1 MRLAPNTDTVPA
13 SVNRYLL
20 PHERQ
25 VISVHEHPA
34 VLIGP
39 IALVL
44 LGLAIAGVLSN
55 YVAHGNTTAILIIW
69 GLWVV
74 LLLWLGVRIWDWA
87 VNYFVVTSH
96 RLILARGVVVRNVG
110 MLPLAKVTDMSF
122 RRTTIGRILGYGE
135 FIVESAGQD
144 QALRNVK
151 FIPYPE
157 QLYLEVCGLIF
168 KEDDEANPGDLAKEL
183 AQVLSGELAAQ
194 LAPALSREV
203 ATRLAEI
210 LSRWLDQTSRRDN
223 SDD

>member
-44 LGLAIAGVLSN
+44 LGLAIAGFLSN
-55 YVAHGNTTAILIIW
+55 SSITNRNGTAILVIW
-69 GLWVV
+69 LAWVV
-74 LLLWLGVRIWDWA
+74 LLLWLGVKIWDWA
-87 VNYFVVTSH
+87 VNYFVVTSQ
-96 RLILARGVVVRNVG
+96 RLLLAQGVIVRKVG

-122 RRTTIGRILGYGE
+122 QRSTIGRILGYGE

-144 QALRNVK
+144 QALRNVR

-168 KEDDEANPGDLAKEL
+168 KDEEQPTDASDVASEL
-183 AQVLSGELAAQ
+183 AQVL
-194 LAPALSREV
+194 
-203 ATRLAEI
+203 T
-210 LSRWLDQTSRRDN
+210 RWLNQNNRRDKR
-223 SDD
+223 DD

>member
-34 VLIGP
+34 VLIPP

-44 LGLAIAGVLSN
+44 LGLAIAGLLSN
-55 YVAHGNTTAILIIW
+55 YVANGNMDAILIIW

-74 LLLWLGVRIWDWA
+74 LLLWLGVKIWDWA

-96 RLILARGVVVRNVG
+96 RLILARGVIVRKVG
-110 MLPLAKVTDMSF
+110 MLPLGKVTDMSF
-122 RRTTIGRILGYGE
+122 QRTTIGRLLGYGE

-144 QALRNVK
+144 QALRNVR

-168 KEDDEANPGDLAKEL
+168 KDPGSGDD
-183 AQVLSGELAAQ
+183 
-194 LAPALSREV
+194 
-203 ATRLAEI
+203 
-210 LSRWLDQTSRRDN
+210 
-223 SDD
+223 

>member
-44 LGLAIAGVLSN
+44 LGLAIAGFVSN
-55 YVAHGNTTAILIIW
+55 SGVTQGNSTAILIIW
-69 GLWVV
+69 GLWVL
-74 LLLWLGVRIWDWA
+74 LLLWLGVKIWDWA

-96 RLILARGVVVRNVG
+96 RLILAQGVIVRKVG
-110 MLPLAKVTDMSF
+110 MLPLSKVTDMSF
-122 RRTTIGRILGYGE
+122 QRSTIGRILGYGE

-168 KEDDEANPGDLAKEL
+168 KDEEQPTDASDVASEL
-183 AQVLSGELAAQ
+183 AQVL
-194 LAPALSREV
+194 
-203 ATRLAEI
+203 T
-210 LSRWLDQTSRRDN
+210 RWLNQNNRRDKR
-223 SDD
+223 DD

>member
-13 SVNRYLL
+13 SVNKYLL

-55 YVAHGNTTAILIIW
+55 YAAKGNTTAILIIW

-74 LLLWLGVRIWDWA
+74 LLGWLGVKIWEWA
-87 VNYFVVTSH
+87 VNYFVVTSK
-96 RLILARGVVVRNVG
+96 RLILAKGVVVRNVG

-122 RRTTIGRILGYGE
+122 RRSTTGRFLGYGE

-168 KEDDEANPGDLAKEL
+168 KEEEETNPSEL
-183 AQVLSGELAAQ
+183 ATELARVLSGELAAQ
-194 LAPALSREV
+194 LAPALTRKV
-203 ATRLAEI
+203 ATDLADV
-210 LSRWLDQTSRRDN
+210 LTRWLDQVNRRDN

>member
-34 VLIGP
+34 VLIPP

-44 LGLAIAGVLSN
+44 LGLAIAGLLSN
-55 YVAHGNTTAILIIW
+55 YVANGNMDAILIIW

-74 LLLWLGVRIWDWA
+74 LLLWLGVKIWDWA

-96 RLILARGVVVRNVG
+96 RLILARGVIVRKVG
-110 MLPLAKVTDMSF
+110 MLPLGKVTDMSF
-122 RRTTIGRILGYGE
+122 QRTATGRIFGYGE

-144 QALRNVK
+144 QALSNIK
-151 FIPYPE
+151 FLPYPE

-168 KEDDEANPGDLAKEL
+168 KEKEE
-183 AQVLSGELAAQ
+183 S
-194 LAPALSREV
+194 
-203 ATRLAEI
+203 T
-210 LSRWLDQTSRRDN
+210 D
-223 SDD
+223 

>member
-13 SVNRYLL
+13 SVNKYLL

-55 YVAHGNTTAILIIW
+55 YAAKGNTTAILIIW

-74 LLLWLGVRIWDWA
+74 LLGWLGVKIWEWA
-87 VNYFVVTSH
+87 VNYFVVTSK
-96 RLILARGVVVRNVG
+96 RLILAKGVVVRNVG

-122 RRTTIGRILGYGE
+122 RRSTTGRFLGYGE

-168 KEDDEANPGDLAKEL
+168 KEEEETNPSEL
-183 AQVLSGELAAQ
+183 ATELARVLSGELAAQ
-194 LAPALSREV
+194 LAPALTRKV
-203 ATRLAEI
+203 ATDLAEV
-210 LSRWLDQTSRRDN
+210 LTRWLDQVNRRDN